1 MRRALIVLAL
11 IAVVGANLALGR
23 WYNTLFV
30 GSQKDATAMNV
41 LLDAL
46 GEIRTFL
53 AQSIW
58 FQIDIYHHQMEKEG
72 IPWTEERDLMSMY
85 RMVTTLDPRFVE
97 AYDVGSYQLVENF
110 HHPEEGLAFLDE
122 GIRNNPNSAQ
132 LRFNRA
138 FLLYS
143 LKRYKE
149 AATEA
154 REAMALY
161 APNPAD
167 VLALSGPEQIP
178 ILNALRVFA
187 HAERMLGDKNAEV
200 HALRIWL
207 TLRPGDDY
215 PTRRL
220 KELNE
225 TPSGYTPEQFLQAI
239 QLR

>member
-1 MRRALIVLAL
+1 MRRALTVLAL
-11 IAVVGANLALGR
+11 VAVVASNLALGR
-23 WYNTLFV
+23 WYTALFV
-30 GSQKDATAMNV
+30 GPQKDATAVSV

-110 HHPEEGLAFLDE
+110 HHAQEGLAYLDE
-122 GIRNNPNSAQ
+122 GVRNNPESAQ
-132 LRFNRA
+132 LRFNKA
-138 FLLYS
+138 FLLYY

-149 AATEA
+149 SATEA
-154 REAMALY
+154 GFAMALY
-161 APNPAD
+161 APQPAD
-167 VLALSGPEQIP
+167 LLQMTSPEQIP
-178 ILNALRVFA
+178 FLNALRIFA
-187 HAERMLGDKNAEV
+187 HAERMLGDKIAEV

-207 TLRPGDDY
+207 TLRPDDDY

-220 KELNE
+220 KELGE
-225 TPSGYTPEQFLQAI
+225 PPGGYTPEQFLQGTRI
-239 QLR
+239 R

>member
-11 IAVVGANLALGR
+11 IAVVASNLALGR
-23 WYNTLFV
+23 WYNTLFAGV
-30 GSQKDATAMNV
+30 QKDQTALSV

-46 GEIRTFL
+46 GEVRTFL

-58 FQIDIYHHQMEKEG
+58 FQTDIYHHQMEKEG
-72 IPWTEERDLMSMY
+72 IPWTEERDIMSMY

-110 HHPEEGLAFLDE
+110 HRPQEGLAYLDE
-122 GIRNNPNSAQ
+122 GVRNNPNSAE
-132 LRFNRA
+132 LRFNKA

-143 LKRYKE
+143 LKQYKE
-149 AATEA
+149 SATEA
-154 REAMALY
+154 GYAMALY
-161 APNPAD
+161 APNPA
-167 VLALSGPEQIP
+167 ALLQMSGPEQIP
-178 ILNALRVFA
+178 FLNALRIFA
-187 HAERMLGDKNAEV
+187 HAERMVGEKNAEV

-215 PTRRL
+215 PSRRL

-225 TPSGYTPEQFLQAI
+225 PPGGYTPEQFLQSTQI
-239 QLR
+239 R